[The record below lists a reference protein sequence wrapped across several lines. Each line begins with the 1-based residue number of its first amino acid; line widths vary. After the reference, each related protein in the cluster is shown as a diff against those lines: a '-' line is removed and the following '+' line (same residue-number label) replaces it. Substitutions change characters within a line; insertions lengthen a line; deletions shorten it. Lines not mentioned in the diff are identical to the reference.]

1 MLHGVVTKEKKYDF
15 KRFYTVQKKISLY
28 SDFKKDLEV
37 NLLTDDVSVLRDE
50 DSVKEAIRNL
60 LMTDRGERLMQ
71 PNLGAGLRQLLFE
84 NMIPSTFELIK
95 ERVKSTLEIY
105 EPRADIIDITVSGSL
120 DEGSVF
126 VNIVFFINN
135 REQPITLDVILER
148 TR

>member
-1 MLHGVVTKEKKYDF
+1 MTLNVFTP
-15 KRFYTVQKKISLY
+15 VQKKISLY

-37 NLLTDDVSVLRDE
+37 NLLTDDVSILKDE
-50 DSVKEAIRNL
+50 DSVKESIRNL

-126 VNIVFFINN
+126 VNLLFFINN
-135 REQPITLDVILER
+135 KEQPITLDVILER

>member
-1 MLHGVVTKEKKYDF
+1 MTLNVFTP
-15 KRFYTVQKKISLY
+15 VQKKISLY

-84 NMIPSTFELIK
+84 NLIPSTFELIK

>member
-1 MLHGVVTKEKKYDF
+1 MTLNVFTP
-15 KRFYTVQKKISLY
+15 VQKKISLY

-37 NLLTDDVSVLRDE
+37 NLLTDDVSILKDE
-50 DSVKEAIRNL
+50 DSVKESIRNL

-126 VNIVFFINN
+126 VKLLFFINN

>member
-1 MLHGVVTKEKKYDF
+1 MTLNVFTP
-15 KRFYTVQKKISLY
+15 TQKKISLY

-37 NLLTDDVSVLRDE
+37 NLLTDDVSILRDE

-84 NMIPSTFELIK
+84 NMIPSTFELVK

>member
-1 MLHGVVTKEKKYDF
+1 MTLNVFTP
-15 KRFYTVQKKISLY
+15 TQKKISLY

-37 NLLTDDVSVLRDE
+37 NLLTDDVSILRDE

>member
-1 MLHGVVTKEKKYDF
+1 MTLNVFTP
-15 KRFYTVQKKISLY
+15 TQKKISLY

-60 LMTDRGERLMQ
+60 LMTDRGERLKQ

>member
-1 MLHGVVTKEKKYDF
+1 MTLNVFTP
-15 KRFYTVQKKISLY
+15 VQKKISLY

-37 NLLTDDVSVLRDE
+37 NLLTDDVSILKDE
-50 DSVKEAIRNL
+50 DSVKESIRNL

-126 VNIVFFINN
+126 VNLLFFINN

>member
-1 MLHGVVTKEKKYDF
+1 MTLNVFTP
-15 KRFYTVQKKISLY
+15 VQKKISLY

>member
-1 MLHGVVTKEKKYDF
+1 MTLNVFTP
-15 KRFYTVQKKISLY
+15 TQKKISLY

-60 LMTDRGERLMQ
+60 LMTDRGERLKQ

-84 NMIPSTFELIK
+84 NMIPSTFELVK

>member
-1 MLHGVVTKEKKYDF
+1 MTLNVFTP
-15 KRFYTVQKKISLY
+15 TQKKISLY

-37 NLLTDDVSVLRDE
+37 NLLTDDVSILRDE

-60 LMTDRGERLMQ
+60 LMTDRGERLKQ

-84 NMIPSTFELIK
+84 NMIPSTFELVK

>member
-1 MLHGVVTKEKKYDF
+1 MTLNVFTP
-15 KRFYTVQKKISLY
+15 TQKKISLY

-37 NLLTDDVSVLRDE
+37 NLLTDDVSILRDE

-60 LMTDRGERLMQ
+60 LMTDRGERLKQ